1 MSRAKEHCR
10 MCARVEAL
18 RRPDPPRVIYEFAH
32 SFFLIG
38 DHQFHRGYSLLIA
51 KEHVRELHELEPVV
65 RRALFD
71 ELMEATEAIVRS
83 FSPWKM
89 NHACYGNQ
97 DEHVHWH
104 LFPRYEED
112 PDHRTHPWVHAAEFA
127 EHAVEDQA
135 ARQIAARVRA
145 SFGAE
150 SRQDIESRR
159 ISS

>member
-1 MSRAKEHCR
+1 MNSADKPCR

-18 RRPDPPRVIYEFAH
+18 RRSDHPRVIREFAH
-32 SFFLIG
+32 SLFVVG

-51 KEHVRELHELEPVV
+51 KEHVRELHELEPMV
-65 RRALFD
+65 RRELFD

-112 PDHRTHPWVHAAEFA
+112 PDHRNHPWVHAAEFA
-127 EHAVEDQA
+127 EHAVEDPA
-135 ARQIAARVRA
+135 AREIAAHVRA
-145 SFGAE
+145 SM
-150 SRQDIESRR
+150 
-159 ISS
+159 SSKTP